1 MYTHRPSRSPL
12 SAVLVALG
20 RAAQVLLGLAL
31 LAGTA
36 LLGMLLLAGLLLRS
50 LFRGSRGPSVRV
62 DSAGMRHPGSYQP
75 PVPPSRRST
84 GEVVDV
90 EAREIGPSAR

>member
-1 MYTHRPSRSPL
+1 MNMHSSSRSPL

-20 RAAQVLLGLAL
+20 RTAQVLFGLAL

-50 LFRGSRGPSVRV
+50 LFKGRRGPLVRV
-62 DSAGMRHPGSYQP
+62 DAATMRPM
-75 PVPPSRRST
+75 PPSRRPM
-84 GEVVDV
+84 GEVVDI
-90 EAREIGPSAR
+90 EAREIGPTAR

>member
-1 MYTHRPSRSPL
+1 MNMHRSSRSPL

-20 RAAQVLLGLAL
+20 RTAQVLFGLAL

-36 LLGMLLLAGLLLRS
+36 LLGMLLLTGLLLRS
-50 LFRGSRGPSVRV
+50 LFKGRRGPLIRV
-62 DSAGMRHPGSYQP
+62 DAATMRPQGFHPRPMSPSRHPM
-75 PVPPSRRST
+75 
-84 GEVVDV
+84 GEVVDI